1 METINRII
9 EHVEF
14 YSKNRSVHSISR
26 EDRKEII
33 KLHDELIPMDIKLFK
48 QGAEDCGSCISKAI
62 SRFVIHYDT
71 LIQYRED
78 RKPKVESVPTQ
89 PKKKRGRPRKR
100 K

>member
-9 EHVEF
+9 THVEF
-14 YSKNRSVHSISR
+14 YKKNRSVHGISR

-33 KLHDELIPMDIKLFK
+33 KLHDELIPMDIQLYK

-78 RKPKVESVPTQ
+78 RKPKVETAPTTV
-89 PKKKRGRPRKR
+89 KKKRGRPKR
-100 K
+100 KK

>member
-1 METINRII
+1 MEILNRII
-9 EHVEF
+9 EHVDF
-14 YSKNRSVHSISR
+14 YKKNRSVHGISR

-78 RKPKVESVPTQ
+78 RKPKVKSVPAQ
-89 PKKKRGRPRKR
+89 PKKKRGRPRK
-100 K
+100 KK